1 MSRSL
6 HADVVIAGGGLAGL
20 SLAHQLK
27 NQHNDLDIIVLEKN
41 TFPVPEA
48 VAKIG
53 ESTVEI
59 GSHYLTDTIGLGDHF
74 KDNHLRKFGLR
85 CFFGNSDSDF
95 SNLDELGVSQSFA
108 IPTYQI
114 DRGVIEN
121 HLARTVTEMG
131 VRIFDGITIQSVDV
145 GNRKH
150 TVAINGEHLPRQ
162 ISSRWLVDSAG
173 RQALLKTKL
182 NLAKTNTHN
191 GNAVWFRID
200 RRIELDDWTTNEEWH
215 RRCTP
220 SGERWL
226 STNHLMGPGYWVWI
240 IPLASGVT
248 SIGIVMDDTVF
259 HSNDFSTV
267 DKAKNWLEK
276 HQSHLAQ
283 AIDGAD
289 VLDFAA
295 IKDYSYGCKQLF
307 GDTGWAITGEAG
319 FFADPFYSPGS
330 DFIAIN
336 NTFISNLMAREKAG
350 GDIRLDSAIYQKLF
364 NSFYESTLS
373 LYTNEYGGF
382 GDRKLMA
389 VKLLWD
395 YAYYW
400 GVLGLLF
407 FQKTISDIPWMRA
420 NSMELLKAQQ
430 LNTLVQTR
438 FRQRA
443 EQRLVLPA
451 RGAFINQY
459 EIPCLRYFNKTLLE
473 ADMRDPVAQ
482 LKINVAMLEKI
493 SGYIV
498 SILDGNATGRI
509 SSEEVELL
517 GEYRYLVTVS

>member
-1 MSRSL
+1 MSRSIR
-6 HADVVIAGGGLAGL
+6 ADVVIAGGGLAGL

-27 NQHNDLDIIVLEKN
+27 TGQNDLDIIVLEKN

-59 GSHYLTDTIGLGDHF
+59 GSHYLTDTIGLREHF
-74 KDNHLRKFGLR
+74 KEKHLRKFGLR
-85 CFFGNSDSDF
+85 CFFGNSGADF
-95 SNLDELGVSQSFA
+95 SELDELGVSKSFG
-108 IPTYQI
+108 IPTFQI

-121 HLARTVTEMG
+121 HLARTVTDMG
-131 VRIFDGITIQSVDV
+131 VRIFDGVAIQSIDL
-145 GNRKH
+145 GNWQH
-150 TVAINGEHLPRQ
+150 TVTINGEHPRQ
-162 ISSRWLVDSAG
+162 QLTSRWLVDSAG

-182 NLAKTNTHN
+182 DLAKANAHN

-200 RRIELDDWTTNEEWH
+200 RRVELDDWTTNEEWH

-220 SGERWL
+220 SRERWL

-259 HSNDFSTV
+259 HGNDFSTI
-267 DKAKNWLEK
+267 DKAKTWIEK
-276 HQSHLAQ
+276 HQPHLAR

-336 NTFISNLMAREKAG
+336 NTFISNLIAREKAG
-350 GDIRLDSAIYQKLF
+350 DDIRLDSAVYQKLF

-382 GDRKLMA
+382 GDRKQMA
-389 VKLLWD
+389 LKLLWD

-400 GVLGLLF
+400 GVLSLLF

-420 NSMELLKAQQ
+420 NSMELQKAQQ
-430 LNTLVQTR
+430 FNASVQAR

-443 EQRLVLPA
+443 ERRLVLPS

-459 EIPCLRYFNKTLLE
+459 EIPCLQYFNRTLME
-473 ADMRDPVAQ
+473 ADMRDPTAQ
-482 LKINVAMLEKI
+482 LKTNVAMLGKI
-493 SGYIV
+493 SGYIA
-498 SILDGNATGRI
+498 SILDGNAMGEI
-509 SSEEVELL
+509 SSEEMGLL
-517 GEYRYLVTVS
+517 GEYRSLVTAY